1 MKKRSLKKNALL
13 NAIRQ
18 ITSAL
23 FPLITVPYATR
34 VLGAEHYGLVNF
46 SASIINYFVLIAGL
60 GISSY
65 AVREGARVR
74 NDQTKINQFASQ
86 MFTINVISTICSY
99 ACLIF
104 FLVIWPQNHNLVLL
118 LLVQSSQIIATTLG
132 MDWVN
137 NVYEDFFYI
146 TIRYIIFQCLALVGM
161 FIFVHGPNDYLAYA
175 FCMILSVVGGNLCNI
190 AYIRKYVHVSL
201 TKKIDMGRHLKP
213 ILVLFSN
220 SVATILYIT
229 AGTTILGILMSNTE
243 VGIYS
248 VPVKIYTII
257 NIIVVL
263 VFPAMIG
270 LAFLA
275 EPIITIISGAEFSSG
290 AVSLRLLCVALL
302 FGNLAC
308 FFANAVLL
316 PFKRE
321 KFFLQ
326 ATCIAAIC
334 NVALNFMLIP
344 LCGIKGPAIAT
355 IVSEFIVMVYSA
367 FKAREVYIPSTFLK
381 NLGQTSI
388 GCVTI
393 CLICYVTRMLITK
406 PFFDILISV
415 TLSLI
420 AYGLTMILMR
430 NEIIRSLVRMI
441 ISVVRDK

>member
-213 ILVLFSN
+213 DS
-220 SVATILYIT
+220 
-229 AGTTILGILMSNTE
+229 
-243 VGIYS
+243 
-248 VPVKIYTII
+248 
-257 NIIVVL
+257 
-263 VFPAMIG
+263 
-270 LAFLA
+270 
-275 EPIITIISGAEFSSG
+275 
-290 AVSLRLLCVALL
+290 C
-302 FGNLAC
+302 
-308 FFANAVLL
+308 
-316 PFKRE
+316 PF
-321 KFFLQ
+321 
-326 ATCIAAIC
+326 
-334 NVALNFMLIP
+334 
-344 LCGIKGPAIAT
+344 
-355 IVSEFIVMVYSA
+355 
-367 FKAREVYIPSTFLK
+367 
-381 NLGQTSI
+381 
-388 GCVTI
+388 
-393 CLICYVTRMLITK
+393 
-406 PFFDILISV
+406 
-415 TLSLI
+415 
-420 AYGLTMILMR
+420 
-430 NEIIRSLVRMI
+430 
-441 ISVVRDK
+441 